1 MKYLVLSSKL
11 MPMKKPIAALSLV
24 LILSLLPS
32 NLANAATKEP
42 KQITGFQDAIDRAQD
57 VSYWA
62 WKKSSIQISS
72 NKSKSPPVKLIVG
85 PNTKL
90 SNPKPK
96 DAFNGISRLYP
107 EFRRPNKIYVVYFS
121 HKDVAWAQ
129 TEYKSIHP
137 DASGQEAKN
146 FCPKIESCEGAGA
159 TINRSG
165 DGVIL
170 IAVMTKNPDVLRTS
184 GTLEAHE
191 YTHVLQTGAFFGTPN
206 QKQAIV
212 GIKAFAPWWFVEG
225 GAEFSQIPA
234 IHSSS
239 FTNYTK
245 DRKIWAKNILEN
257 KGGKYTEAWIS
268 NFLKP
273 PNTSIWSGP
282 ETQWNLYDIGLLTS
296 EIFTAIKGP
305 AINIQIFKD
314 ISSGMT
320 YEKSFEK
327 HFGIKWAAAVPLIAK
342 SIAKLAGK

>member
-1 MKYLVLSSKL
+1 MRYSALSSKL
-11 MPMKKPIAALSLV
+11 TLVKKSIAALSLV

-32 NLANAATKEP
+32 NLASAAIKEP
-42 KQITGFQDAIDRAQD
+42 KQLTGFQDAIDRPQD

-62 WKKSSIQISS
+62 WKKSSIQMSS
-72 NKSKSPPVKLIVG
+72 NNSKSPPVKLIIG

-96 DAFNGISRLYP
+96 VAFDGISRLYP
-107 EFRRPNKIYVVYFS
+107 EFRRPDKIYVVYFS
-121 HKDVAWAQ
+121 HKDAAWAQ
-129 TEYKSIHP
+129 TKYKSIYP
-137 DASGQEAKN
+137 EASGQETKN

-159 TINRSG
+159 TINESG

-170 IAVMTKNPDVLRTS
+170 IAVMAKNPDVLRTS
-184 GTLEAHE
+184 GSLEAHE
-191 YTHVLQTGAFFGTPN
+191 YTHVIQTGAFFGTSN
-206 QKQAIV
+206 QKQAMH

-234 IHSSS
+234 IYSSS

-273 PNTSIWSGP
+273 PNTSVWSAP
-282 ETQWNLYDIGLLTS
+282 DTQWNLYDIGLLTS

-305 AINIQIFKD
+305 AINIQIFND
-314 ISSGMT
+314 ISAGMT
-320 YEKSFEK
+320 YERSFEK

-342 SIAKLAGK
+342 SIAKLTGK

>member
-1 MKYLVLSSKL
+1 MLV
-11 MPMKKPIAALSLV
+11 KKPVVALALV
-24 LILSLLPS
+24 LILGLLPS
-32 NLANAATKEP
+32 NLANAAIKEP
-42 KQITGFQDAIDRAQD
+42 KQITGFQDAIDRPQD

-62 WKKSSIQISS
+62 WKKSSIQMSS
-72 NKSKSPPVKLIVG
+72 NSSKSPPVELIVG
-85 PNTKL
+85 PNTKP
-90 SNPKPK
+90 SNPRPK
-96 DAFNGISRLYP
+96 VAFDGISRLYP
-107 EFRRPNKIYVVYFS
+107 EFRKPKKIYVVYFS
-121 HKDVAWAQ
+121 HKDAAWAQ
-129 TEYKSIHP
+129 TKYKSIYP
-137 DASGQEAKN
+137 DASGQETKN

-170 IAVMTKNPDVLRTS
+170 IAVMKKPDILRTS

-191 YTHVLQTGAFFGTPN
+191 YTHVLQTGAFFGTSN
-206 QKQAIV
+206 QMQAMW

-239 FTNYTK
+239 FSSYTK
-245 DRKIWAKNILEN
+245 DRKIWAKNIFEN
-257 KGGKYTEAWIS
+257 KDGKYTEAWIS

-273 PNTSIWSGP
+273 PNTSIWSDS
-282 ETQWNLYDIGLLTS
+282 ETQWNLYDVGLLAS

-314 ISSGMT
+314 ISAGMT
-320 YEKSFEK
+320 FEKSFEK

-342 SIAKLAGK
+342 SIAKVAGK

>member
-1 MKYLVLSSKL
+1 MLV
-11 MPMKKPIAALSLV
+11 KKPIAALSLG
-24 LILSLLPS
+24 LMLSLLPS
-32 NLANAATKEP
+32 NLASAAIKEP
-42 KQITGFQDAIDRAQD
+42 KQLTGFQDAIDRPQD

-72 NKSKSPPVKLIVG
+72 NNIKSPPVKLIVG

-90 SNPKPK
+90 SNPRPK
-96 DAFNGISRLYP
+96 VAFDGISRLYP
-107 EFRRPNKIYVVYFS
+107 EFRRPKKINVIYFS
-121 HKDVAWAQ
+121 YKDVAWAQ
-129 TEYKSIHP
+129 TKYKSIYP
-137 DASGQEAKN
+137 EASGQETKN

-159 TINRSG
+159 TINESG

-170 IAVMTKNPDVLRTS
+170 IAVMAKNPDVLHTS
-184 GTLEAHE
+184 GSLEAHE
-191 YTHVLQTGAFFGTPN
+191 YTHVIQTGAFFGTSN
-206 QKQAIV
+206 QKQAMH

-239 FTNYTK
+239 FSSYTR

-257 KGGKYTEAWIS
+257 KDGKYTEAWIS

-320 YEKSFEK
+320 YERSFEK

-342 SIAKLAGK
+342 SIAKLTD

>member
-1 MKYLVLSSKL
+1 MNKKLIAFLSVFS
-11 MPMKKPIAALSLV
+11 LSLSTL
-24 LILSLLPS
+24 LIP
-32 NLANAATKEP
+32 ANAAIKEP
-42 KQITGFQDAIDRAQD
+42 KQITGFQDAIDRPQD

-62 WKKSSIQISS
+62 WKKSSVQISS
-72 NKSKSPPVKLIVG
+72 NNSKSPPVKLIIG

-90 SNPKPK
+90 SNPRPK
-96 DAFNGISRLYP
+96 VAFDGVTRLYP
-107 EFRRPNKIYVVYFS
+107 EFRKPSKIYVIYFS

-129 TEYKSIHP
+129 TEYKAIYP
-137 DASGQEAKN
+137 DASGQETKN

-159 TINRSG
+159 TINKSG

-170 IAVMTKNPDVLRTS
+170 IAVMTNSRDVLRTS
-184 GTLEAHE
+184 GALEAHE
-191 YTHVLQTGAFFGTPN
+191 YTHVLQSGAFFGTSN
-206 QKQAIV
+206 QMQAMV

-257 KGGKYTEAWIS
+257 MSGKYTEGWIS

-327 HFGIKWAAAVPLIAK
+327 HFGIKWAAAVPLVAK
-342 SIAKLAGK
+342 SIAKLTGK

>member
-1 MKYLVLSSKL
+1 MRYSTLSSKL
-11 MPMKKPIAALSLV
+11 MLVKKPIAALSLG
-24 LILSLLPS
+24 LMLSLLPS
-32 NLANAATKEP
+32 NLASAAIKEP
-42 KQITGFQDAIDRAQD
+42 KQLTGFQDAIDRPQD

-72 NKSKSPPVKLIVG
+72 NNIKSPPVKLIVG

-90 SNPKPK
+90 SNPRPK
-96 DAFNGISRLYP
+96 VAFDGISRLYP
-107 EFRRPNKIYVVYFS
+107 EFRRPKKINVIYFS
-121 HKDVAWAQ
+121 YKDVAWAQ
-129 TEYKSIHP
+129 TKYKSIYP
-137 DASGQEAKN
+137 EASGQETKN

-159 TINRSG
+159 TINESG

-170 IAVMTKNPDVLRTS
+170 IAVMAKNPDVLRTS
-184 GTLEAHE
+184 GSLEAHE
-191 YTHVLQTGAFFGTPN
+191 YTHVIQTGAFFGTSN
-206 QKQAIV
+206 QKQAMH

-239 FTNYTK
+239 FTNYTR

-320 YEKSFEK
+320 YERSFEK

-342 SIAKLAGK
+342 SIAKLTD

>member
-1 MKYLVLSSKL
+1 LVRSSKL
-11 MPMKKPIAALSLV
+11 VLVKKPIAALSLV
-24 LILSLLPS
+24 LILGLLPS
-32 NLANAATKEP
+32 HLANAATKEP
-42 KQITGFQDAIDRAQD
+42 KQITGFQDAIDRPQD

-62 WKKSSIQISS
+62 WKKSSIQMSS

-90 SNPKPK
+90 SNPKPTV
-96 DAFNGISRLYP
+96 AFDGISRLYP
-107 EFRRPNKIYVVYFS
+107 EFRRPKKINVIYFS
-121 HKDVAWAQ
+121 HKDAAWAQ
-129 TEYKSIHP
+129 TEYKTIYP
-137 DASGQEAKN
+137 EASGQETKN

-159 TINRSG
+159 TINESG

-170 IAVMTKNPDVLRTS
+170 IAIMKKPDVLRTS
-184 GTLEAHE
+184 GALEAHE
-191 YTHVLQTGAFFGTPN
+191 YTHVIQTGTFFGTSN
-206 QKQAIV
+206 QKQAMV

-234 IHSSS
+234 IHPSS

-257 KGGKYTEAWIS
+257 KDGKYTEAWIS

-282 ETQWNLYDIGLLTS
+282 ETQWNLYDIGMLAS

-305 AINIQIFKD
+305 SINIQIFKD
-314 ISSGMT
+314 ISAGMT

-327 HFGIKWAAAVPLIAK
+327 HFGIKWNAAVPLIAK
-342 SIAKLAGK
+342 SIAKVAGK

>member
-96 DAFNGISRLYP
+96 DAFDGISRLYP

-170 IAVMTKNPDVLRTS
+170 MFCALLVLWR
-184 GTLEAHE
+184 
-191 YTHVLQTGAFFGTPN
+191 
-206 QKQAIV
+206 
-212 GIKAFAPWWFVEG
+212 
-225 GAEFSQIPA
+225 
-234 IHSSS
+234 
-239 FTNYTK
+239 
-245 DRKIWAKNILEN
+245 
-257 KGGKYTEAWIS
+257 
-268 NFLKP
+268 
-273 PNTSIWSGP
+273 
-282 ETQWNLYDIGLLTS
+282 LTS
-296 EIFTAIKGP
+296 TRMFYKLGLSLELPIKSKP
-305 AINIQIFKD
+305 LWA
-314 ISSGMT
+314 S
-320 YEKSFEK
+320 K
-327 HFGIKWAAAVPLIAK
+327 HLHLGGL
-342 SIAKLAGK
+342 

>member
-1 MKYLVLSSKL
+1 MG
-11 MPMKKPIAALSLV
+11 MKKLNAALSLV
-24 LILSLLPS
+24 LMVSLIP
-32 NLANAATKEP
+32 NHLANAAIKEP
-42 KQITGFQDAIDRAQD
+42 KQITGFQDAIDRPQD

-72 NKSKSPPVKLIVG
+72 NKSKSPPAKLIVG

-90 SNPKPK
+90 SNPRPTV
-96 DAFNGISRLYP
+96 AFDGVTRLYP
-107 EFRRPNKIYVVYFS
+107 DFRRPKKIYVIYFS

-129 TEYKSIHP
+129 KEYKSIYP
-137 DASGQEAKN
+137 DASGQETKN
-146 FCPKIESCEGAGA
+146 YCPKIESCEGASA
-159 TINRSG
+159 TINESG

-170 IAVMTKNPDVLRTS
+170 IAVMTKRPDVLRTS

-191 YTHVLQTGAFFGTPN
+191 YTHVLQTGAFFGTSN
-206 QKQAIV
+206 QKQAMY
-212 GIKAFAPWWFVEG
+212 GLKAFAPWWFVEG

-257 KGGKYTEAWIS
+257 KDGKYTEAWIA

-282 ETQWNLYDIGLLTS
+282 ETQWNLYDIGMLAS

-305 AINIQIFKD
+305 SINILIFKD
-314 ISSGMT
+314 ISAGMT

-342 SIAKLAGK
+342 SISKVAGK